1 LTLYL
6 SEIFYSVQ
14 GEGELAGVPSVFVRT
29 SGCNLRCSWCDS
41 AYTSWEPEGDTHE
54 VKEVV
59 EEVSEYDADHVVVTG
74 GEPLLQP
81 DFDELCAAL
90 DEHTTVETNATVYR
104 DSDAD
109 LVSMS
114 PKLSNSTPEGA
125 GAWGEIHEEKRLNFE
140 VIESYIDS
148 HDYQI
153 KFVVA
158 DREDIDEIEEVL
170 ASLSDYDRECVLL
183 MPEGV
188 DRDVLRDRGEWLAE
202 ECKERGFR
210 YSPRLQIHI
219 YGNKRGT

>member
-170 ASLSDYDRECVLL
+170 ASLSDYDRERVLL

>member
-59 EEVSEYDADHVVVTG
+59 EAVSEYDADHVVVTG

-125 GAWGEIHEEKRLNFE
+125 GAWGEIHEGKRLNFE

-170 ASLSDYDRECVLL
+170 ASLSDYDRERVLL